1 VNQALDH
8 GRNAVKRNR
17 IILGIVLM
25 ALFVPLWGCYE
36 SDFPLGPSAAGTI
49 DPRLLG
55 TWRCVQGEPGQN
67 KLFLITAVRFDD
79 KQYYIGVTMEGEKPI
94 HYRAYSSSVKNT
106 TLLNV
111 QELKHKT
118 EPPDQKWFFVRYT
131 LLRQNILQVEIVKDK
146 PFKNIDS
153 SAEAIKKVVD
163 RMVERPELYQDYCVC
178 TKVVEKE

>member
-1 VNQALDH
+1 M
-8 GRNAVKRNR
+8 
-17 IILGIVLM
+17 LM

-36 SDFPLGPSAAGTI
+36 SDFPLGASATGTI
-49 DPRLLG
+49 DPGLLG
-55 TWRCVQGEPGQN
+55 AWRCVQGDPGQN
-67 KLFLITAVRFDD
+67 KSFLITAVRFDD

-118 EPPDQKWFFVRYT
+118 EPPAQKWFFVRYT
-131 LLRQNILQVEIVKDK
+131 LLKQNILQVEIVKEK
-146 PFKNIDS
+146 PFKGIDS
-153 SAEAIKKVVD
+153 SSEAVRKVVD

-178 TKVVEKE
+178 AKVVEKE

>member
-1 VNQALDH
+1 VDETLDH
-8 GRNAVKRNR
+8 RRKAVKRK
-17 IILGIVLM
+17 ILGVMLM

-49 DPRLLG
+49 DPGLLG
-55 TWRCVQGEPGQN
+55 AWRCVQGDPGQN
-67 KLFLITAVRFDD
+67 KSFLITAVRFDD

-111 QELKHKT
+111 QELKPKT
-118 EPPDQKWFFVRYT
+118 EPPAQKWFFVRYT
-131 LLRQNILQVEIVKDK
+131 FLKQSILQVEIVKEK
-146 PFKNIDS
+146 PFKGIDS
-153 SAEAIKKVVD
+153 SAEAVRKVVD

-178 TKVVEKE
+178 AKVVEKE